1 MPNENVEKVLRERR
15 HWRARERHNLS
26 GTAER
31 PRLNVF
37 RSSRHI
43 FAQIIDDKKGHTLV
57 AASTLDAEIRAQA
70 AKLNKT
76 QEAKEVGKLL
86 AQRALAKGLKRVVFD
101 RGGYQYHGRVKSL
114 ADASREAGLEF

>member
-1 MPNENVEKVLRERR
+1 MPRENAEQVLRERR
-15 HWRARERHNLS
+15 HWRARARHDLK

-43 FAQIIDDKKGHTLV
+43 FAQVIDDMKGHTLV
-57 AASTLDAEIRAQA
+57 AASTLDEEIRARA

-76 QEAKEVGKLL
+76 QEAKEVGKLV
-86 AQRALAKGLKRVVFD
+86 AQRALAKGLKKVVFD
-101 RGGYQYHGRVKSL
+101 RGGYKYHGRVKSL

>member
-1 MPNENVEKVLRERR
+1 MPRENVEKVLRVRR
-15 HWRARERHNLS
+15 HWRARARHDLA
-26 GTAER
+26 GTPER

-43 FAQIIDDKKGHTLV
+43 FAQIIDDKKGHTIV
-57 AASTLDAEIRAQA
+57 AASTLDDEIRAKA

-86 AQRALAKGLKRVVFD
+86 AQRALAKGLKQVVFD
-101 RGGYQYHGRVKSL
+101 RGGYKYHGRVKSL
-114 ADASREAGLEF
+114 ADASREAGLDF

>member
-1 MPNENVEKVLRERR
+1 MPVQNIAKVLRVRR
-15 HWRARERHNLS
+15 HWRARARHALA
-26 GTAER
+26 GTPER

-43 FAQIIDDKKGHTLV
+43 FAQIVDDSVGHTLV
-57 AASTLDAEIRAQA
+57 SASTLDDEIRARA
-70 AKLNKT
+70 AKLNKSA
-76 QEAKEVGKLL
+76 EAKEVGKLL

-101 RGGYQYHGRVKSL
+101 RGGYKYHGRVKSL